1 MSSFAASMRF
11 PSVRPAF
18 AFSLV
23 AALMCTPIPLAS
35 QDDKKTPAN
44 GTVSCEQHGH
54 EMLNSVLWQQ
64 TSAEYLALTKQIYA
78 LARASLD
85 RALVDRTWTA
95 ALEQTENFEDLS
107 PAIILDLDETVLSNV
122 RYEARIVLE
131 YGSYS
136 PATFQDWC
144 NERGASSV
152 PQSRAFLDYARSRGV
167 TIFYYSSRPEE
178 LRECTTRT
186 LEQLR
191 MPLEPEFN
199 TILLNDGSTKSLQR
213 ERVGREFRILQ
224 LLGDNLEDFVTG
236 SKDRTDAR
244 KALVQ
249 EYSEF
254 WGSKWIILPNPMYGH
269 WEATFYDFDY
279 SLPSSERLR
288 RKCSV
293 LNK

>member
-1 MSSFAASMRF
+1 MSVAASKRF
-11 PSVRPAF
+11 PSGRPTRACLL
-18 AFSLV
+18 LV
-23 AALMCTPIPLAS
+23 AMMGTQFALAS
-35 QDDKKTPAN
+35 QDNEKTATSAVP
-44 GTVSCEQHGH
+44 SCEQHGH

-64 TSAEYLALTKQIYA
+64 TSAEYLALTKQTYR

-85 RALVDRTWTA
+85 TALAERNWTA
-95 ALEQTENFEDLS
+95 ALEQTENFEDFP
-107 PAIILDLDETVLSNV
+107 PAIMLDLDETVLNNV

-136 PATFQDWC
+136 RATFQDWC
-144 NERGASSV
+144 NEGGTSSV
-152 PQSRAFLDYARSRGV
+152 PQAREFLDYAQSKGV

-186 LEQLR
+186 LERLS
-191 MPLEPEFN
+191 MPLDPELN

-213 ERVGREFRILQ
+213 ERVGRKFRILL

-236 SKDRTDAR
+236 SKAGADAR
-244 KALVQ
+244 KALAQ
-249 EYSEF
+249 EYAEY

-269 WEATFYDFDY
+269 WESTFYDFDY

-288 RKCSV
+288 RKCSG